1 MQFRGHG
8 DMGLGIG
15 GLSPLKQKLQG
26 PQIEISNTIN
36 EWDFCRMNIKP
47 TAQTQTPPT
56 DDFLATFLFL
66 RYIYVKLQQNI
77 VIEPFQITTAEMFSK
92 M

>member
-1 MQFRGHG
+1 
-8 DMGLGIG
+8 
-15 GLSPLKQKLQG
+15 
-26 PQIEISNTIN
+26 
-36 EWDFCRMNIKP
+36 MNIKP